1 MQKPRRLVCIVEGK
15 GEVQAIP
22 NLCARILAS
31 LSAHQWFVDKEPVR
45 RPRSQLVD
53 ERVKG
58 PRRPCREEGVRKA
71 LEIAAARHPDAILV
85 MCDSDDDCPGRW
97 ASSVASLV
105 DQSSSRPAAA
115 VMAVREFEAWLL
127 WGHSD
132 AELAKIKASDPDRI
146 RNAKGKLE
154 KLVAGYEPTTH
165 QLLLTRQIDVHRLR
179 QRSRS
184 FDKLVRTL
192 GLLCRI
198 PVPPRP
204 S

>member
-1 MQKPRRLVCIVEGK
+1 MQKQRRLVCIVEGK

-22 NLCARILAS
+22 NLCARILVS
-31 LSAHQWFVDKEPVR
+31 LSAHQWFVEKQPIR

-53 ERVKG
+53 ERVKS
-58 PRRPCREEGVRKA
+58 PLRPCREDGVLKA
-71 LEIAAARHPDAILV
+71 LEIAAARRPDAILV
-85 MCDSDDDCPGRW
+85 TCDADDDCPGVW
-97 ASSVASLV
+97 AASVASF
-105 DQSSSRPAAA
+105 QGRSTPTAA

-127 WGHSD
+127 WSHGD
-132 AELAKIKASDPDRI
+132 AELAKINASDPDRI

-154 KLVAGYEPTTH
+154 KLVAGYAPTTH
-165 QLLLTRQIDVHRLR
+165 QLALTRQIDVQRLR

-192 GLLCRI
+192 GTLCRI
-198 PVPPRP
+198 SVPPRP

>member
-1 MQKPRRLVCIVEGK
+1 MQKQRRLVCIVEGK
-15 GEVQAIP
+15 GEVQALP
-22 NLCARILAS
+22 NLCARILVS
-31 LSAHQWFVDKEPVR
+31 LSAHQWFVEKEPIR

-53 ERVKG
+53 ERVRS
-58 PRRPCREEGVRKA
+58 PRRPCREDGVHKA

-85 MCDSDDDCPGRW
+85 TCDADDDCPGIW
-97 ASSVASLV
+97 ASSIASS
-105 DQSSSRPAAA
+105 QGRSTPTAA

-132 AELAKIKASDPDRI
+132 TELAKVKASDPDRI
-146 RNAKGKLE
+146 RDAKGKLE
-154 KLVAGYEPTTH
+154 KLVSGYEPTTH
-165 QLLLTRQIDVHRLR
+165 QLALTRQIDIQRLR
-179 QRSRS
+179 KRSRS

-192 GLLCRI
+192 GGLCKV